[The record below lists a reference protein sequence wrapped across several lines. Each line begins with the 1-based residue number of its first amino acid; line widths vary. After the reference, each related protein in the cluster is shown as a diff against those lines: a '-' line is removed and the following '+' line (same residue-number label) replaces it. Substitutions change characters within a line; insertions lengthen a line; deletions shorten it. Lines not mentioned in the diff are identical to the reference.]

1 MKQLQKEGDT
11 QMIFSVDDLIDAFI
25 SRQSSAQFRLSQSQ
39 KKRLVSVYNLKLLQ
53 KGMCWSVG

>member
-25 SRQSSAQFRLSQSQ
+25 SRQSFAQFRLSQYR
-39 KKRLVSVYNLKLLQ
+39 KERLLSVYNLKLLQ
-53 KGMCWSVG
+53 KGMCWSVE

>member
-25 SRQSSAQFRLSQSQ
+25 SRQSFAQFRLSQSR
-39 KKRLVSVYNLKLLQ
+39 KKRLLSVYNLKLLQ
-53 KGMCWSVG
+53 KGMCWSVE